1 MPPDNIPTG
10 RPVVLTP
17 SNQYA
22 ALLIKLRR
30 SEWLKRQGVK
40 LGALAAAASATW
52 LASKGG
58 QEYAATI
65 AAGVGAGV
73 IFLWEISW
81 SWLEFKASNVR
92 TIEALKT
99 EPPTGRVN
107 INAEVRRLAG
117 KDTTPPVV
125 PVLLFFTITMFALVA
140 PACQS
145 RTPGPAVTVLPTEPP
160 QIIAATP
167 TQPEPSWT
175 QELRQSIVNALSKR
189 HVQEIAE

>member
-1 MPPDNIPTG
+1 MPDENIPTG
-10 RPVVLTP
+10 RPIEVTP
-17 SNQYA
+17 KNQYA

-40 LGALAAAASATW
+40 LGAIAAAASATW

-73 IFLWEISW
+73 IFLWEIAW

-99 EPPTGRVN
+99 EPPTGRANTV
-107 INAEVRRLAG
+107 AEVKRLVG
-117 KDTTPPVV
+117 KDTSPPVT
-125 PVLLFFTITMFALVA
+125 PILLLCTLTIFMSSS
-140 PACQS
+140 ACQS

-167 TQPEPSWT
+167 TQPEPSWM
-175 QELRQSIVNALSKR
+175 QSIRQSVVNALSKR
-189 HVQEIAE
+189 HVQQITE